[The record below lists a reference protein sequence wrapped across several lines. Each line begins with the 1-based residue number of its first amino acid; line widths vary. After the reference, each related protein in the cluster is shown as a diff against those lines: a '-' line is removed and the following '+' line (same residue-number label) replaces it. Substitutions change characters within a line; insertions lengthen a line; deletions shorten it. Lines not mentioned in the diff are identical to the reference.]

1 MAEIGFGNLY
11 DLNKQLMEKENVL
24 TTEELS
30 AKIAEIKTHFF
41 APKFLAGNKYF
52 MLLCHED
59 RNYTI
64 FNLSQMAAPTNAAE
78 ALLECLVNRGQVLS
92 IEQQPDEAYEIWIK
106 NIYDENQVLCYYL
119 FPYDEAVI
127 EC

>member
-24 TTEELS
+24 TSEELS

-41 APKFLAGNKYF
+41 TPKFLTGNKYF

-92 IEQQPDEAYEIWIK
+92 IEQQPDGAYEIWIK
-106 NIYDENQVLCYYL
+106 NVYDENQVLCYYL

>member
-24 TTEELS
+24 TSEELS

-41 APKFLAGNKYF
+41 TPKFLAGNKYF

-92 IEQQPDEAYEIWIK
+92 IEQQLDEAYEIWIK